1 MGDVRNRGSKDHPMW
16 YCRYIDVDGKRKHRP
31 THQPSKA
38 LAMRYLAEV
47 EARVARGVVGIPEQA
62 AAEHPPSELTLSV
75 LTERFLS
82 APHSQVRNPERYRSW
97 LRYTMYKHVL
107 TDLGMRCLP
116 AISVRQ
122 VEALRDRKL
131 ADGYKSST
139 VNSMLRALSVVWRWA
154 SKQGLTSAKNPTAG
168 LTKSPPAGLVDFLS
182 QAEVVRLLS
191 YAQQHASAVYPML
204 ATAIY
209 TGLRKGELFG
219 LRWQDILFERN
230 LIQVAR
236 SYSGAPKSGKW
247 RPVPLHPALAPILRQ
262 WQQRCARELP
272 EVPLVFPVTPVHGNY
287 ARMGTADDMLDL
299 EGLLKAAG
307 CHVPLR
313 PWHALRHTFASHYVM
328 SGGNILALSKT
339 LGHSKLETTMIY
351 AHLAPDFMAAE
362 IARLSFA
369 APSVAAPAM
378 ASVPHPLSLQR
389 ARLAL
394 ARKLQQKARSRS
406 SSSAT

>member
-47 EARVARGVVGIPEQA
+47 EARVARGVVGIPETSTA
-62 AAEHPPSELTLSV
+62 AQTTADLTLSV

-82 APHSQVRNPERYRSW
+82 EPHSQVRNPERYRSW
-97 LRYTMYKHVL
+97 LRYTMHKHVL
-107 TDLGMRCLP
+107 ADLGMSSFST
-116 AISVRQ
+116 ISVRQ

-131 ADGYKSST
+131 TEGYKPST

-154 SKQGLTSAKNPTAG
+154 SKQGLTTAKNPTAG
-168 LTKSPPAGLVDFLS
+168 LTASSPAGLVDFLS

-191 YAQQHASAVYPML
+191 YAEQHASAIYPML

-219 LRWQDILFERN
+219 LRWQDILLERN

-262 WQQRCARELP
+262 WQQHCARELP
-272 EVPLVFPVTPVHGNY
+272 GVPLVFPVTLAHGHY

-307 CHVPLR
+307 CHVPVR

-339 LGHSKLETTMIY
+339 LGHSKVETTMIY

-369 APSVAAPAM
+369 TPAM
-378 ASVPHPLSLQR
+378 ALPSHPLHLQR
-389 ARLAL
+389 ARLAS